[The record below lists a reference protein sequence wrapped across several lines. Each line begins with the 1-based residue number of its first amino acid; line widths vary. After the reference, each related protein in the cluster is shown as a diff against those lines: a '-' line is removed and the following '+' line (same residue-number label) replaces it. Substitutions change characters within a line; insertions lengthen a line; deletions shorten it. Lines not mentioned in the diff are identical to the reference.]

1 MKISMFGMWCIISLI
16 LAIPASAGA
25 KKLPLFENAG
35 ACMGCHSSREADK
48 VFKDKERISVFV
60 SENDFKNTVHGALN
74 CTDCH
79 PKVSLETHPGRVF
92 ESKSA
97 FLTDASGICR
107 TCHTDSQLKAKPNHA
122 YMAEKRDAPLCIEC
136 HGAHNVRRV
145 AEWKASLQGN
155 EYCLTCHHQNIS
167 KTLRSGER
175 LSLWIDPSYLASSV
189 HNKHACNDCHSEFT
203 RDSHPI
209 KIFPNIREHSIS
221 VSDVCR
227 RCHADKYT
235 LLKGSTHYNLSFQV
249 GETLITKGNW
259 KAPVCTDCHGFH
271 TVGPKIT
278 YEILSGVP
286 CRKCHEDIFK
296 IYAKSVHGMAKA
308 NGVHR
313 APLCSSCHFAHE
325 IKFTA
330 MTDKIKSACLGCHK
344 GVEGLHKKWLPNA
357 ELHLSVV
364 ACAACHAPT
373 SEKGIFLQLIDQKT
387 GKPFTQEQIMQ
398 LLGTSY
404 EELSERLNAHGQGID
419 SYELSY
425 IVKQLNE
432 RGSGAKVTYLGRM
445 DVNRYSDAHQLSLKK
460 NAVRE
465 CESCHKSDSK
475 FFKRVTLAIIKGDG
489 ALTRYSAKPD
499 VLRSIVSA
507 FSLKQ
512 FYVLGSTRLTVVDW
526 AGIFVVCCG
535 LLFPIAHITLRVL
548 TMPARKAKKLEELRK
563 GEKR

>member
-1 MKISMFGMWCIISLI
+1 M
-16 LAIPASAGA
+16 
-25 KKLPLFENAG
+25 
-35 ACMGCHSSREADK
+35 
-48 VFKDKERISVFV
+48 
-60 SENDFKNTVHGALN
+60 
-74 CTDCH
+74 
-79 PKVSLETHPGRVF
+79 
-92 ESKSA
+92 
-97 FLTDASGICR
+97 
-107 TCHTDSQLKAKPNHA
+107 
-122 YMAEKRDAPLCIEC
+122 
-136 HGAHNVRRV
+136 
-145 AEWKASLQGN
+145 
-155 EYCLTCHHQNIS
+155 
-167 KTLRSGER
+167 
-175 LSLWIDPSYLASSV
+175 
-189 HNKHACNDCHSEFT
+189 HNKHACNDCHAEFT
-203 RDSHPI
+203 RDSHPV
-209 KIFPNIREHSIS
+209 KIFRNIREHSIS
-221 VSDVCR
+221 VSGVCR
-227 RCHADKYT
+227 RCYADKYT

-249 GETLITKGNW
+249 GDTLIAKGNP

-271 TVGPKIT
+271 TVGPKTT

-308 NGVHR
+308 NGVHQ

-344 GVEGLHKKWLPNA
+344 GVEGLHEKWLPNA

-373 SEKGIFLQLIDQKT
+373 SEKGIFLQLVDQKT

-398 LLGTSY
+398 LLGTSN

-465 CESCHKSDSK
+465 CESCHTSDSK

-507 FSLKQ
+507 LSLRQ

-535 LLFPIAHITLRVL
+535 FLFPIAHITLRVL